1 MPRSMGYCD
10 PEDKMMCSS
19 KIIHVY
25 LFEIKRIQQCYLS
38 FLQIYTIA
46 TCLSSNMQWNIDEK

>member
-1 MPRSMGYCD
+1 MGCCD

>member
-1 MPRSMGYCD
+1 MMTSLDKYKIIFHKDSPMPRSMGCCD

-25 LFEIKRIQQCYLS
+25 LFEIKRI
-38 FLQIYTIA
+38 
-46 TCLSSNMQWNIDEK
+46 